1 MDNDGYVFS
10 FFFLIFSIPLFLGV
24 TAALDDSVGSVVR
37 ALRKKG
43 MLDNTIIVFTT
54 DNGGPA
60 NNYDSNAACNS
71 PLR

>member
-1 MDNDGYVFS
+1 MLKY
-10 FFFLIFSIPLFLGV
+10 ISIYIGV

-37 ALRKKG
+37 ALRKRG

-60 NNYDSNAACNS
+60 NNYDLNAACNS